1 MFVKITLK
9 NVKKRF
15 FGMYEN
21 IYTVYTEFSPGEG
34 SFPRGSQWDTA
45 AAAAAAARV
54 IDSLRSNSVRITIQW
69 SRRRG

>member
-1 MFVKITLK
+1 
-9 NVKKRF
+9 
-15 FGMYEN
+15 MYEN
-21 IYTVYTEFSPGEG
+21 IYTVYTEFSRGEEG
-34 SFPRGSQWDTA
+34 SFPRGSQWDA